1 MKIKEIT
8 NYLESVAP
16 LHYQESYDNAGLLVG
31 DANREIDAA
40 LITLDCTEEI
50 VEEAIENNCN
60 LIIAHHPIIFSG
72 LKKITGQNY
81 VERTIIKAIKNNIA
95 IYAIHTN
102 LDNIKTGVS
111 AKIAEI
117 LGVENCKI
125 LSPKKDLLRQLAVY
139 CPVSDTEKVKE
150 ALFQAGAGDIGN
162 YDECSFSAKGEG
174 TFRANEG
181 CDPHIGNIGERH
193 TEKEE
198 KIEVIFPKYK
208 ENTIISA
215 LKQAHPYEQVAY
227 QIYIL
232 DNIYENV
239 GAGIVG
245 ELAQKVD
252 TNRFL
257 EMLKTK
263 MQTDCI
269 RHTKLVKN
277 QIKRVAI
284 CGGSGS
290 FLLSNAICEKAD
302 IFITADFKY
311 HEFFDG
317 ENDII
322 IADIGHFE
330 SEQFT
335 KDLIYDLLSKKF
347 SKFAVRL
354 SKVNT
359 NPINYF

>member
-31 DANREIDAA
+31 DASREIDVA
-40 LITLDCTEEI
+40 LITLDCTEEV

-72 LKKITGQNY
+72 LKKITGHNY
-81 VERTIIKAIKNNIA
+81 VERTIIKAIKNDIA

-125 LSPKKDLLRQLAVY
+125 LSPKKDLLRQLSVY

-290 FLLSNAICEKAD
+290 FLLSNAICKKAD

-311 HEFFDG
+311 HEFFDA

>member
-40 LITLDCTEEI
+40 LITLDCTEEV

-81 VERTIIKAIKNNIA
+81 VERTIIKAIKNDIA

-162 YDECSFSAKGEG
+162 YDECSFSTKGEG

-198 KIEVIFPKYK
+198 KIEVIFLKYK
-208 ENTIISA
+208 ENTIIST

>member
-40 LITLDCTEEI
+40 LITLDCTEEV

>member
-81 VERTIIKAIKNNIA
+81 VERTIIKAIKNDIA
-95 IYAIHTN
+95 IYAIHSN

>member
-40 LITLDCTEEI
+40 LITLDCTEEV

-81 VERTIIKAIKNNIA
+81 VERTIIKAIKNDIA

-232 DNIYENV
+232 DNIYDNI

>member
-40 LITLDCTEEI
+40 LITLDCTEEV

-117 LGVENCKI
+117 LGVENYKI

-162 YDECSFSAKGEG
+162 YDECSFSTKGEG

>member
-40 LITLDCTEEI
+40 LITLDCTEEV
-50 VEEAIENNCN
+50 VEDAIENNCN

-81 VERTIIKAIKNNIA
+81 VERTIIKAIKNDIA

>member
-81 VERTIIKAIKNNIA
+81 VERTIIKAIKNDIA